1 MCWLQEKMVRPS
13 KSTPLCSCAAHC
25 TVCTTLS
32 LFPFLHLS
40 TSVQTVACTHER
52 GVTRSWCIPIPFY
65 YKDMKIILDSSFFK
79 HGETTTHGGSIWSH
93 SSPIWRDNAWMVLIQ
108 FRSDLIVITAMG
120 RPYLCSRELSEEI
133 FGNQSGAGQG
143 RWQWRLGRYVKV
155 DCCIGGLGDW
165 ARRGTC
171 V

>member
-32 LFPFLHLS
+32 LLPFLHLS

-65 YKDMKIILDSSFFK
+65 YKDIKTILDSRFFK
-79 HGETTTHGGSIWSH
+79 HGETTTHGGLVG
-93 SSPIWRDNAWMVLIQ
+93 P
-108 FRSDLIVITAMG
+108 FDLIAAQF
-120 RPYLCSRELSEEI
+120 EEI
-133 FGNQSGAGQG
+133 MHGWFWFSFDLILSWSQRWADHICAHGNCPKRYLGIRVGQG
-143 RWQWRLGRYVKV
+143 RAGGNEGYRQMAVTVGQMN
-155 DCCIGGLGDW
+155 CIYRW
-165 ARRGTC
+165 IA